1 MTPRTGRRWIA
12 AQHGVGPE
20 ITNQTRNKG
29 GARVKSYYQKLI
41 PLHEDAMEVERQMI
55 LAFSNTSAVSVPALN
70 GTVQNEEDID
80 DAGSTMS
87 ADADVVLAMGG
98 NETTID
104 L

>member
-55 LAFSNTSAVSVPALN
+55 SSFSNMGAVSIAALN
-70 GTVQNEEDID
+70 APVQNVEDID
-80 DAGSTMS
+80 DAEKYY
-87 ADADVVLAMGG
+87 VC
-98 NETTID
+98 
-104 L
+104 